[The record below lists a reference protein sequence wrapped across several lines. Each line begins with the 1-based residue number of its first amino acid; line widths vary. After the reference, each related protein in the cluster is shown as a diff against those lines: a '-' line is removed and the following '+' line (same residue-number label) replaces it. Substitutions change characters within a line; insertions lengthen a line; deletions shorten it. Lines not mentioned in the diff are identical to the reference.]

1 MWMDQMIVSKY
12 YEFTDF
18 EGTDQFNLGKTF
30 MKGAIGTHGFFNYII
45 TNDYIKMAD
54 DAEFTE
60 NVLTIRRSSLK
71 DDTFENGVYI
81 EARMAIVLAV
91 KAYDRI
97 ELKIAQSHQA
107 KLYYGE
113 PDFTDACKTIYKARN
128 PEYGNTDLTLKLIE
142 LFYNYILP
150 KYGDTYVWLIEDND
164 NYDKEFKSLLNS
176 ITAFVNSTSIKY
188 SKLIDV
194 YNSNKDKLMDKLQSV
209 TSQSSSSS
217 SSNTNINLQNDVPG
231 TENLN
236 EYSFDESH
244 TSMAYKDTNSGS
256 SSGSSSINY
265 STDTLYIMDKL
276 QNVKDK
282 LVDIYNVWSDEFHKI
297 LMGYKPY

>member
-12 YEFTDF
+12 YEYMDFTV
-18 EGTDQFNLGKTF
+18 EERTLIIKTF
-30 MKGAIGTHGFFNYII
+30 LKNIIGSHQFRYVENTD
-45 TNDYIKMAD
+45 DYVKMAD

-60 NVLTIRRSSLK
+60 NVITIRKSDIKGEEIVGNVPIRLRCPDCLHIEFNSAR
-71 DDTFENGVYI
+71 TYI
-81 EARMAIVLAV
+81 G
-91 KAYDRI
+91 YD
-97 ELKIAQSHQA
+97 AF
-107 KLYYGE
+107 
-113 PDFTDACKTIYKARN
+113 DFVDACKTIYKARN

-142 LFYNYILP
+142 LYYNYILP
-150 KYGDTYVWLIEDND
+150 KYGDTYVWLIEDD
-164 NYDKEFKSLLNS
+164 GNYEKEFKSLLNS

-217 SSNTNINLQNDVPG
+217 NSNINVNLQNDVPG

-256 SSGSSSINY
+256 SSGSSSVNY